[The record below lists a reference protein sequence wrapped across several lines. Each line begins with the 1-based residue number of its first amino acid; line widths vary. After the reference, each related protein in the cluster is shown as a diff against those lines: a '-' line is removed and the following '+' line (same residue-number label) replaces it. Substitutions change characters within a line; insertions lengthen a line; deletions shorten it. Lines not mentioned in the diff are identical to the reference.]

1 MRRNAAVTELTA
13 ISANG
18 QQVSHEFSWQI
29 LRRPLDLT
37 PNIFFAFFSLLET
50 VSPSSSNLRK
60 CTLLVENIIVAGNC
74 RIAQRC

>member
-1 MRRNAAVTELTA
+1 MIGRNVTERYRVTELTA

-37 PNIFFAFFSLLET
+37 PNIFFVFFFWKQI
-50 VSPSSSNLRK
+50 LRAAQTPVLG
-60 CTLLVENIIVAGNC
+60 TLLRSIIITN
-74 RIAQRC
+74 